1 MKNKQFLT
9 MFLVVGIIFMLI
21 GCAATQEKQQMEEKK
36 AMEEKQMMEKSLYER
51 LGGEGALTAVVA
63 QFLENVAADERIN
76 KRFART
82 DLADLQRKLIDQIGQ
97 ATGGPQE
104 YTGLD
109 MKRAHAGMGITNA
122 EFDALV
128 EDLVAALDKFNVPQ
142 KEKDELLGILGP
154 MRSDIVEQP

>member
-1 MKNKQFLT
+1 MVGQFLT
-9 MFLVVGIIFMLI
+9 
-21 GCAATQEKQQMEEKK
+21 
-36 AMEEKQMMEKSLYER
+36 
-51 LGGEGALTAVVA
+51 
-63 QFLENVAADERIN
+63 NVAADERIN

-82 DLADLQRKLIDQIGQ
+82 DIPELQKKLVEQIGQ
-97 ATGGPQE
+97 ATGGSQQ
-104 YTGLD
+104 YTGKD
-109 MKRAHAGMGITNA
+109 MKTAHAGMGITNA